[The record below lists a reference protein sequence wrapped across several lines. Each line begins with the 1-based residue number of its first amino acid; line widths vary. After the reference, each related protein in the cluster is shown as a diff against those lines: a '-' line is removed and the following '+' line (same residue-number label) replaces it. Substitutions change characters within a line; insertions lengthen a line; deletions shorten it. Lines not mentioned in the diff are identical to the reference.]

1 MFWWELYF
9 LEFKFFRL
17 LCVNVGRVLNQRVIV
32 KKLGVSATAAS
43 KALVEMEKEG
53 FVLIKGDEVMKLS
66 LVELN

>member
-1 MFWWELYF
+1 M
-9 LEFKFFRL
+9 
-17 LCVNVGRVLNQRVIV
+17 NVGRVLNQRVIV